1 MEEKIKGAK
10 NVYEI
15 FRTTNFTSGVI
26 SNSETALLRTGT
38 ILAVAKQNGLE
49 FSKVIQ
55 SQNVLEKV
63 EKMISDLQLEDYFK
77 NILLEVFKNT
87 FSAKYINTLVN
98 VLLNV
103 EQNLKSQSMG
113 EVFDGLIELVGMDSR
128 NLFLTP
134 QSVNKISTKYLLD
147 QVSEYI
153 TFHDGTAGY
162 GQTAMMLAKEV
173 PNSRLALQEIN
184 PTAATVLRLRL
195 FLNDIEATVVVDDLI
210 KNPVYVEGNKL
221 VQFDRVFMA
230 PPFGLRLTEEQQI
243 DMKYDPFNRFVY
255 GIPPRSQGDLT
266 FLSCGLSATKEDG
279 KAVFLLPMGV
289 LFRGGPEKEIR
300 QRLIDFDVIEAVVSL
315 PTLLQP
321 YTNIKTVLLLCNKNK
336 PESRKGK
343 ILMVN
348 AEDLGET
355 FNKRDVVLSEEK
367 IELINDIISTG
378 KEIEEISRFINN
390 DEIQLAQLTPS
401 NYIYKTETQVGEF
414 GTVAIDMDAINNVS
428 TKPLSD
434 LVDFYRGYN
443 ASAKDEN
450 ESGEYAVLKISDIQD
465 GEVNLEGVTRYSIK
479 NNAKI
484 DNNRIQQGD
493 VLLSVR
499 GVNRKAA
506 LFTSDRDD
514 VLLSQNFAG
523 IRCSELLDPKFLLLY
538 LESPIGQ
545 FYFDK
550 HTTGTTIM
558 TLSMKDLKELPV
570 PLLSI
575 DEQKKVVETFEV
587 EQRKINEELARLEA
601 REKEL
606 KLEVYKA
613 MGINKAFTLL

>member
-1 MEEKIKGAK
+1 MEKNKWAK
-10 NVYEI
+10 ELYKSI
-15 FRTTNFTSGVI
+15 RTANITGSV
-26 SNSETALLRTGT
+26 SKPETDLLTTGT
-38 ILAVAKQNGLE
+38 ILAVAKQNDSEL
-49 FSKVIQ
+49 SKVIQ

-77 NILLEVFKNT
+77 NLMIEVFKKT
-87 FSAKYINTLVN
+87 FSTKYINALVN
-98 VLLNV
+98 VLLNI
-103 EQNLKSQSMG
+103 EQNLKSLSMG
-113 EVFDGLIELVGMDSR
+113 EVFDELIESVGMESR
-128 NLFLTP
+128 DLFLTP
-134 QSVNKISTKYLLD
+134 QSINKIATNYLFD
-147 QVSEYI
+147 QASASS

-162 GQTAMMLAKEV
+162 GQTAMMFAKEV
-173 PNSRLALQEIN
+173 TNSCLALQEIN

-195 FLNDIEATVVVDDLI
+195 FLSNVEATVAVNDLI
-210 KNPVYVEGNKL
+210 KKPAYVEGNKL

-230 PPFGLRLTEEQQI
+230 PPFGLRLTEEQQM
-243 DMKYDPFNRFVY
+243 DMKYDKFNRFVY

-279 KAVFLLPMGV
+279 KAAFLLPMGV

-300 QRLIDFDVIEAVVSL
+300 QRLIDFDVIEAVVAL
-315 PTLLQP
+315 PSLLQP
-321 YTNIKTVLLLCNKNK
+321 YTSIKTVLLLCSKNK
-336 PESRKGK
+336 PVSRKGK

-348 AEDLGET
+348 AEDLGEQS
-355 FNKRDVVLSEEK
+355 NKRDAVLSEK
-367 IELINDIISTG
+367 NIELINDIISKG
-378 KEIEEISRFINN
+378 KEIEEISRFITN
-390 DEIQLAQLTPS
+390 DDIKLAQLTPS
-401 NYIYKTETQVGEF
+401 NYIYKTETQVSEF
-414 GTVAIDMDAINNVS
+414 GTVAIDIDGLNNVS

-434 LVDFYRGYN
+434 LVDLYRGYN

-479 NNAKI
+479 NNAKV

-506 LFTSDRDD
+506 LFISDRDD

-538 LESPIGQ
+538 LESPIAQ

-570 PLLSI
+570 PFLSL

-587 EQRKINEELARLEA
+587 EQRKINEEWARIEA
-601 REKEL
+601 RQKEM
-606 KLEVYKA
+606 KLEVYEA

>member
-1 MEEKIKGAK
+1 MEKNKWAK
-10 NVYEI
+10 ELYKSI
-15 FRTTNFTSGVI
+15 RTANITGSV
-26 SNSETALLRTGT
+26 SKPETDLLTTGT
-38 ILAVAKQNGLE
+38 ILAVAKQNDSEL
-49 FSKVIQ
+49 SKVIQ

-77 NILLEVFKNT
+77 NLMIEVFKKT
-87 FSAKYINTLVN
+87 FSAKYINALVN
-98 VLLNV
+98 VLLNI
-103 EQNLKSQSMG
+103 EQNLKSLSMG
-113 EVFDGLIELVGMDSR
+113 EVFDELIEFVGMESR
-128 NLFLTP
+128 DLFLTP
-134 QSVNKISTKYLLD
+134 QSINKIATNYLLD
-147 QVSEYI
+147 QASVSA

-162 GQTAMMLAKEV
+162 GQTAMMFAKEV
-173 PNSRLALQEIN
+173 ANRCLALQEIN

-195 FLNDIEATVVVDDLI
+195 FLNNVEATVAVNDLI
-210 KNPVYVEGNKL
+210 KKPAYVKGNKL

-230 PPFGLRLTEEQQI
+230 PPFGLRLTEEQQM
-243 DMKYDPFNRFVY
+243 DMKYDRFNRFVY
-255 GIPPRSQGDLT
+255 GIPPRSQGDLA

-279 KAVFLLPMGV
+279 KAAFLLPMGV

-300 QRLIDFDVIEAVVSL
+300 QRLIDFDVIEAVVAL
-315 PTLLQP
+315 PSLLQP
-321 YTNIKTVLLLCNKNK
+321 YTSIKTVLLLCSKNK
-336 PESRKGK
+336 PVSRKGK

-355 FNKRDVVLSEEK
+355 SNKRDAVLSEK
-367 IELINDIISTG
+367 NIGLINDIISTG
-378 KEIEEISRFINN
+378 KEIEEISRFITN
-390 DEIQLAQLTPS
+390 DEIKLAQLTPS
-401 NYIYKTETQVGEF
+401 NYIYKTETQVSEF
-414 GTVAIDMDAINNVS
+414 GTVAIDINGLNNVS

-434 LVDFYRGYN
+434 LVDLYRGYN

-506 LFTSDRDD
+506 LFISDRDD

-538 LESPIGQ
+538 LESPIAQ

-570 PLLSI
+570 PLLSL

-587 EQRKINEELARLEA
+587 EQRKINEEWARIEA
-601 REKEL
+601 RQKEI
-606 KLEVYKA
+606 KLEVYEA
-613 MGINKAFTLL
+613 MGINKLLHFCK